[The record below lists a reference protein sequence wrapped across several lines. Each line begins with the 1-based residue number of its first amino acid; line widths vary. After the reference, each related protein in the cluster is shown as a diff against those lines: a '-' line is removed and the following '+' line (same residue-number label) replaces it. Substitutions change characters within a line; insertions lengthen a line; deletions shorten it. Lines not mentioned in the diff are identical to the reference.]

1 MYIFFLDNEPY
12 QKAQKCLSFLVMAL
26 LVSAVYVV
34 SCPGFLSICLMLS
47 VCINRKRSL
56 DAIQDANPR
65 EGGGIMHSQ
74 KKKKTNLFVH
84 NLGVPIDGR
93 QLFLSGCI
101 FRFDFV
107 VDFLKIFFSGSAAG
121 CQECNRPNIEDRGG
135 DIRPNKTKIAHTS
148 QDNPPAPIS
157 SIEIHRTGVFLYTV
171 CSRWTNLQ
179 CNTVYIVPNY
189 SESMYTWRQFTV
201 KHSVHGTNLQ

>member
-1 MYIFFLDNEPY
+1 
-12 QKAQKCLSFLVMAL
+12 
-26 LVSAVYVV
+26 
-34 SCPGFLSICLMLS
+34 MLS

-65 EGGGIMHSQ
+65 EGGGDYALLEE
-74 KKKKTNLFVH
+74 KKTNLFVH

-135 DIRPNKTKIAHTS
+135 GYQAKQNKNSPHITRQSARSDIFN
-148 QDNPPAPIS
+148 
-157 SIEIHRTGVFLYTV
+157 
-171 CSRWTNLQ
+171 
-179 CNTVYIVPNY
+179 
-189 SESMYTWRQFTV
+189 
-201 KHSVHGTNLQ
+201 